1 MFTITHA
8 TRRVLVADDDPVM
21 MHLVTSAIKSLDY
34 EVVSANDGREAY
46 RILQRDAD
54 FKAAVF
60 DLMMPNLRGLDVIRF
75 MRTEKRLMRIP
86 TMMITTET
94 DSKLTSEI
102 LAAGAMVFLPKPFTR
117 EQLQT
122 TLRMLLSTRDGAGK
136 PPSLGQA
143 LGHPSAPPKDLNL
156 QP

>member
-1 MFTITHA
+1 MLTITHD

-21 MHLVTSAIKSLDY
+21 RHLVASAVKSLDY
-34 EVVSANDGREAY
+34 EVVTANDSREAY

-86 TMMITTET
+86 AMMITTET

-102 LAAGAMVFLPKPFTR
+102 LAAGAVVFLPKPFTR

-122 TLRMLLSTRDGAGK
+122 TLGMLLNTSDGARN
-136 PPSLGQA
+136 A
-143 LGHPSAPPKDLNL
+143 A
-156 QP
+156 

>member
-1 MFTITHA
+1 M
-8 TRRVLVADDDPVM
+8 PP
-21 MHLVTSAIKSLDY
+21 
-34 EVVSANDGREAY
+34 VSAAMEQPY

-60 DLMMPNLRGLDVIRF
+60 DLMMPNLRGLDVVRF

-102 LAAGAMVFLPKPFTR
+102 LAAGAVVFLPKAFTR

-122 TLRMLLSTRDGAGK
+122 TLRMLLSTRDGAAN
-136 PPSLGQA
+136 PPHLGPTLGQ
-143 LGHPSAPPKDLNL
+143 PSAPPKDLNL
-156 QP
+156 EP